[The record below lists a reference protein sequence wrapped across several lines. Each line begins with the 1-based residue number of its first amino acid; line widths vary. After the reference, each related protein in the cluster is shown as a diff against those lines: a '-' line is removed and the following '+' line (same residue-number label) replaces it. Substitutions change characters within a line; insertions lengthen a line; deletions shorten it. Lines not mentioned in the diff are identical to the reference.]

1 MTCFIKDI
9 RSYSIL
15 FETLRAFGAF
25 SGLKVKKDKT
35 EALALGKSGSLSE
48 GYLVMGNLCDIIKIL
63 GVYMVVTLKN
73 EELSF
78 WKTLESIK
86 KTINLWK
93 WRGLSL
99 IGRIQIVK
107 TFAIPKLMFRASAI
121 SISKDLVKEAESIFY
136 HFIWN
141 GKDKVKR
148 NAVIS
153 EVENGG
159 LNMLDTESMI
169 RTKRVICLQ
178 KFLDDYESPWKMF
191 LGELLKPI
199 GGKFLLHCNFEV
211 SKLNISLPAFYRQCP
226 VVAWSELNAR
236 EPSSVHEIVNQV
248 IWNNKFLCVDNKSVY
263 RRDIADQGFCKIW
276 DLFSVDNLQLN
287 PEQSF
292 FIMSVI
298 NSMPAAWR
306 LLIRTAN
313 IAPVLSPL
321 PNTPAIFDK

>member
-1 MTCFIKDI
+1 
-9 RSYSIL
+9 
-15 FETLRAFGAF
+15 
-25 SGLKVKKDKT
+25 
-35 EALALGKSGSLSE
+35 
-48 GYLVMGNLCDIIKIL
+48 
-63 GVYMVVTLKN
+63 
-73 EELSF
+73 
-78 WKTLESIK
+78 
-86 KTINLWK
+86 
-93 WRGLSL
+93 
-99 IGRIQIVK
+99 
-107 TFAIPKLMFRASAI
+107 
-121 SISKDLVKEAESIFY
+121 
-136 HFIWN
+136 
-141 GKDKVKR
+141 
-148 NAVIS
+148 
-153 EVENGG
+153 
-159 LNMLDTESMI
+159 MLDTESMI

-178 KFLDDYESPWKMF
+178 KFLEDYEGPWKMF

-211 SKLNISLPAFYRQCP
+211 SKLNISLPAFYRQCL

-248 IWNNKFLCVDNKSVY
+248 IWNNKFLCVDKKSVY

-276 DLFSVDNLQLN
+276 DLFSVDNAQLN

-321 PNTPAIFDK
+321 PKTPAILINDILIPILDAPSKHIYRSLLAKKQTTPTAKEKLSEKYHHNY